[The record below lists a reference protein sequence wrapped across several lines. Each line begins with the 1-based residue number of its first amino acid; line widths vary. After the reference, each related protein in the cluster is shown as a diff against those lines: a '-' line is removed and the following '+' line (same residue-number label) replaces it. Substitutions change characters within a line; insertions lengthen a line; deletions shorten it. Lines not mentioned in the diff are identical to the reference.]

1 MRMQTL
7 YKKLVAHFGGQIPTA
22 SALQVSQANVSGY
35 VSGRWN
41 MSEVVAMRAELAT
54 DGEFKAAELCPSLK
68 EFQKHSA

>member
-1 MRMQTL
+1 MQTL
-7 YKKLVAHFGGQIPTA
+7 YKKLVAHFGSQIQTA

-41 MSEVVAMRAELAT
+41 MSEIVAMRAELAT
-54 DGEFKAAELCPSLK
+54 SGKFKAVELCPSLK